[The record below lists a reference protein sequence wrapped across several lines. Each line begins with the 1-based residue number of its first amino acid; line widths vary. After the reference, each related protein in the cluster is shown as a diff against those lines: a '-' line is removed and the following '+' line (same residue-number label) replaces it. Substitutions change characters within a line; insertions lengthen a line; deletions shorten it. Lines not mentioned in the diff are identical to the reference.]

1 MHTLTIAHRICPAFS
16 KTAIGYKSKYNLVRD
31 SLVSIA
37 ASLKEWGGETRFVAI
52 LDGCPKEYDELLHS
66 VIAPLSNVSLEI
78 MPTPSIGNFKT
89 FEKQLEVAH
98 NDEAEYIYISEDDY
112 IYAENAFSAMI
123 DFVKRDDVD
132 FVTPIDHPDRYNNP
146 SAYKMDGSENISLK
160 VSSFCHWRTAKTS
173 CCTFLTTPKI
183 FRETEKLLYKYV
195 TSQGDG
201 VMWLGITKYGLYN
214 PLDLIWRMIVFIL
227 RLNTS
232 YDVVLP
238 LCTWKHIHYRLL
250 TTRRYSLWQPIPSLA
265 AHMARN
271 SLPLNVST
279 LVKDYSDNCEE
290 LDRVSKKY
298 LGNK

>member
-1 MHTLTIAHRICPAFS
+1 MHKLTIVHRICPALS
-16 KTAIGYKSKYNLVRD
+16 KTAIGYESKFDLVRD
-31 SLVSIA
+31 SLLSIA

-52 LDGCPKEYDELLHS
+52 LDGCPEEYEDLLRNVFGLS
-66 VIAPLSNVSLEI
+66 SNVTLEI
-78 MPTPSIGNFKT
+78 VHTPSIGNFKT
-89 FEKQLEVAH
+89 FEKQLEIAH
-98 NDEAEYIYISEDDY
+98 NDNAEYLYISEDDY

-123 DFVKRDDVD
+123 DFVKRSDVD

-146 SAYKMDGSENISLK
+146 SVYKMDGSENVSLK
-160 VSSFCHWRTAKTS
+160 VSSYCHWRTAKTS
-173 CCTFLTTPKI
+173 CCTFLTTRKI
-183 FRETEKLLYKYV
+183 FRETEKLLHKYV

-201 VMWLGITKYGLYN
+201 VMWLGITKYRLYN
-214 PLDLIWRMIVFIL
+214 PFDLLWRMIVFIL

-232 YDVVLP
+232 YDAVLP
-238 LCTWKHIHYRLL
+238 LCTWKHVNYRLL

-279 LVKDYSDNCEE
+279 LVKDYSDSCEE
-290 LDRVSKKY
+290 LDLVSKEY